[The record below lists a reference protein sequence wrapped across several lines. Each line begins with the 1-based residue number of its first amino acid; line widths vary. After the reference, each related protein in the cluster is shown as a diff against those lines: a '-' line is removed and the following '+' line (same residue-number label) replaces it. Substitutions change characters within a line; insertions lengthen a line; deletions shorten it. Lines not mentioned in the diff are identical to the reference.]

1 MSGYLAEDTLFLLT
15 FRINKIFSILNNYE
29 FKAVILHFLS
39 LEQTHCMEKK
49 KRNNRDLFLTRY
61 TVLQL
66 NQCCISQRIKNQ
78 CSITTEEK
86 TQISKT

>member
-49 KRNNRDLFLTRY
+49 KGNNRDLFLTRY

-66 NQCCISQRIKNQ
+66 NQRCISQ
-78 CSITTEEK
+78 
-86 TQISKT
+86 

>member
-29 FKAVILHFLS
+29 FKAVVLHFLS
-39 LEQTHCMEKK
+39 LEQAHCMEKK

-66 NQCCISQRIKNQ
+66 NQCCISQ
-78 CSITTEEK
+78 
-86 TQISKT
+86 